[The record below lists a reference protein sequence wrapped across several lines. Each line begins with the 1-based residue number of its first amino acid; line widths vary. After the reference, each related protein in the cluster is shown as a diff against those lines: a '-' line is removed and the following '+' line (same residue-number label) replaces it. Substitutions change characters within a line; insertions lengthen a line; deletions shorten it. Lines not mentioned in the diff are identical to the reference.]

1 MAIIQHITITKWLF
15 LATVSATVMVTD
27 STMSISNVAKLAR
40 SFMTVYQGGGGVN
53 DDDDDDDDVDVDN
66 NNINDAAHNNRALSD
81 TTIQYATTQ
90 SKLEMIANFLSSD
103 PDGQQVEIRQISAS
117 GAPECIAAYS
127 NGHEVGS
134 KIVPSQYWGGE
145 STVEYIV
152 SDNGMILSTGNPMH
166 FSEEQISGFSQSTN
180 WEQDGD
186 IDLSNAVNRET
197 YDACSIEFQFRCLA
211 SSSSSSSSVEATGD
225 ITPVGESKVSMS
237 YQFASEEYYEPS
249 TYSDTFAIYL
259 NQIINDGQQQ
269 QEQQLPNDNNN
280 NNIATLME
288 AYGESTP
295 VGVMTVNKYIHS
307 LLYTDNDIGS
317 SPPLGGGGD
326 ATTVQQFPKVQA
338 DGLTIQMVASGIV
351 DSTIPTDD
359 NKEEG
364 WNRIKFVI
372 ADVGDRMLDS
382 WLLLAGGSFKCEAID
397 QKDSEL
403 SNEVSLYVV

>member
-1 MAIIQHITITKWLF
+1 
-15 LATVSATVMVTD
+15 
-27 STMSISNVAKLAR
+27 
-40 SFMTVYQGGGGVN
+40 MTVYQGGIGVN
-53 DDDDDDDDVDVDN
+53 DDDDDDVDVDN
-66 NNINDAAHNNRALSD
+66 NHINDAAHNNRALSE
-81 TTIQYATTQ
+81 TTIQYSTTQ

-103 PDGQQVEIRQISAS
+103 PDGQQVEIRQISAF

-127 NGHEVGS
+127 NGHTVGS

-152 SDNGMILSTGNPMH
+152 SDNGLILSTGNPMH
-166 FSEEQISGFSQSTN
+166 FSEEQIPGFSQSTN

-211 SSSSSSSSVEATGD
+211 SSSSSSSSVEATGTD
-225 ITPVGESKVSMS
+225 NITPVGKSKVSMS

-269 QEQQLPNDNNN
+269 QQQEQQQLPNDNNN

-317 SPPLGGGGD
+317 SASPGGGGD
-326 ATTVQQFPKVQA
+326 TTVQQFPKVQA

-351 DSTIPTDD
+351 DSIIPTEE
-359 NKEEG
+359 NTEEG

-403 SNEVSLYVV
+403 SNEVSVCCFKKFHMTYSNSILILTHPPPISPAASIITFYRDK